1 MSVKSGD
8 TVPIEALAKLASG
21 SVTRMFLEQIKAE
34 WPGWPLPVLEHRFA
48 PPRRWKFDLAWPGR
62 VPPVAVE
69 IDGGTWLPGGG
80 RHNRAKGF
88 QNDMEK
94 LNRAAAMSWM
104 VLRFTPDQ
112 IRNGTALN
120 ELRGVLQ

>member
-8 TVPIEALAKLASG
+8 TVPIEALTKLASG

-34 WPGWPLPVLEHRFA
+34 WPDRPLPTLEHRFCE
-48 PPRRWKFDLAWPGR
+48 RRWRFDLAFIAQK
-62 VPPVAVE
+62 VAVE
-69 IDGGTWLPGGG
+69 IDGGTWTGG
-80 RHNRAKGF
+80 RHVRPKGF

-94 LNRAAAMSWM
+94 LNRASVLGWT

-112 IRNGTALN
+112 IRSGVALN
-120 ELRGVLQ
+120 ELRGVLA